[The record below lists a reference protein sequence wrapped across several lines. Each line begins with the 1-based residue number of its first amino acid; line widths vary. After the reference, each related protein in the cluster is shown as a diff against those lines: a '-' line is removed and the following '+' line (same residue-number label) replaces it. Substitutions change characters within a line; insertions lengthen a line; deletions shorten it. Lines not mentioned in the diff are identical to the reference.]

1 MNARRTSGFTQK
13 EMFETKVYLR
23 SFNEAVDC
31 LDDIAHRESAKAH
44 YKSYIKQLVDGA
56 CKSHLMLDKESG
68 IVAAQNLHTANIF
81 RLMVH
86 SRDIVQRY
94 GLNLESMKDK
104 KDFESRLDRTIKG
117 LETEIGLKQAHC

>member
-1 MNARRTSGFTQK
+1 MKARRTSGFTEK
-13 EMFETKVYLR
+13 DMFETKVYLR

-31 LDDIAHRESAKAH
+31 LDDISHREAAKVH

-56 CKSHLMLDKESG
+56 CKSHIMLDKEG
-68 IVAAQNLHTANIF
+68 AIVAAQNMHTANVF

-86 SRDIVQRY
+86 SRDVVQRY

-104 KDFESRLDRTIKG
+104 KDFENRLDRAIKG
-117 LETEIGLKQAHC
+117 LETEIGLK